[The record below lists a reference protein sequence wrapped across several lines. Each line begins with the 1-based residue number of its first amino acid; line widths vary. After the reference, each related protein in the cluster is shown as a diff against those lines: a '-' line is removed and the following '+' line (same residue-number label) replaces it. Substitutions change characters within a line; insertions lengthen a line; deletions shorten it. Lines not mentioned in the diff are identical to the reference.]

1 MVYIKTVGGLTMY
14 LDIDFYQF
22 QKRFSTEKRCVNYL
36 IKKRWTAGFV
46 CSKCQS
52 TEGYFI
58 QSRSIY
64 QCKACRHQVSVTAG
78 TVFHKTRTP
87 LRKWFWMIFF
97 LTQSKHSYSVAGLQR
112 LLKINSYNAAWS
124 MAQKIRKAMAD
135 RDAQYQL
142 AGIVEMDD
150 SYFGAQ
156 RVKGKRGRGA
166 AKKSK
171 VVVSVQVNEGDKP
184 IFAKMNVV
192 YAVDRENITKTA
204 TDNIQ
209 KGSTVKTDAYP
220 AYNALQEQG
229 YEHEK
234 IIIGDPKKASELLP
248 WVHTMIANCKGIFT
262 GVHHGVSAKHLQLY
276 LSEFCYRFNRRFNP
290 LNLFDRA
297 ITACILTN
305 SITFAELTK

>member
-1 MVYIKTVGGLTMY
+1 MY

-192 YAVDRENITKTA
+192 HAVDRENITKTA
-204 TDNIQ
+204 TDKIQ

-220 AYNALQEQG
+220 ACNAL
-229 YEHEK
+229 
-234 IIIGDPKKASELLP
+234 
-248 WVHTMIANCKGIFT
+248 
-262 GVHHGVSAKHLQLY
+262 
-276 LSEFCYRFNRRFNP
+276 
-290 LNLFDRA
+290 
-297 ITACILTN
+297 
-305 SITFAELTK
+305 